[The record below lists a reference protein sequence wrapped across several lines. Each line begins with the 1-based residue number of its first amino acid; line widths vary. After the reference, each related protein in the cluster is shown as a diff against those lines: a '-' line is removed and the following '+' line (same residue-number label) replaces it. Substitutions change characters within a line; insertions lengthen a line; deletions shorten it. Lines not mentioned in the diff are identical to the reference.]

1 MCFSRKPTHLLLFV
15 RQRCLPFVEV
25 SRHAVL
31 ELLHT
36 GSLRSL
42 WAALLKGRIFSLV
55 ALILRSVV
63 HLPFHTIPVVFGVE
77 GPPLLHD
84 RGAIIIDSTTVYVVV
99 LTIVADKGRLLHGA
113 RPERRVHAL

>member
-1 MCFSRKPTHLLLFV
+1 MCFSRNPTRLLLFV
-15 RQRCLPFVEV
+15 GHRCLPFVEV

-31 ELLHT
+31 ELLHA

-42 WAALLKGRIFSLV
+42 GAALLQGRVVRLL

-63 HLPFHTIPVVFGVE
+63 HLPFHSISVVFGVE

-84 RGAIIIDSTTVYVVV
+84 RGAFVIDSATVYVVV
-99 LTIVADKGRLLHGA
+99 VAIVADKGRLLHGA
-113 RPERRVHAL
+113 GPKR

>member
-1 MCFSRKPTHLLLFV
+1 MCFLRNPINLLLFV

-42 WAALLKGRIFSLV
+42 WAVLLQSCVFSLL

-63 HLPFHTIPVVFGVE
+63 HLPFHTISVVFGVK

-84 RGAIIIDSTTVYVVV
+84 
-99 LTIVADKGRLLHGA
+99 
-113 RPERRVHAL
+113 